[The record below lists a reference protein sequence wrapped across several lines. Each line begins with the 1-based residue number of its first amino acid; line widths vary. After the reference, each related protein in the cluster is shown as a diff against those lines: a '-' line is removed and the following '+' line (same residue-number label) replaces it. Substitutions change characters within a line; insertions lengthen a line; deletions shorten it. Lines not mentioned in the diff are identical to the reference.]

1 MQGTGVQSPVRED
14 SLSEEQLSP
23 CSTATEA
30 ACPGACAPQ
39 QRAPLLS
46 ETRES
51 NEDLAQPKRY
61 TFKKIFPVLY
71 NTS

>member
-1 MQGTGVQSPVRED
+1 MAQWIGIRLLMQGTGVQSPVRED

-30 ACPGACAPQ
+30 ACPRACAPQ

-61 TFKKIFPVLY
+61 TF
-71 NTS
+71 